1 MGKRPA
7 TRFSAIAP
15 SAPESIRHIVSD
27 YGITSQAAQWSAP
40 THVKAL
46 TTFRTGGVSTGAFN
60 SLNLA
65 THVGDDQAAV
75 NENRIRLAD
84 ELGLPSEPIWL
95 RQVHGRRVVQAESY
109 QRDCIADG
117 SFSRQVG
124 IVCAVLTADCI
135 PLFVT
140 AKLGSFVGLLHVG
153 WRGLVAGVIE
163 SGLTA
168 VAAKPQELLAW
179 VGPGI
184 GRDEFVVGGEVH
196 QQLTRRLPAHV
207 QAFANHGD
215 KWRADL
221 GRMIEQRLQW
231 AGVAEIRRSKTCT
244 AKNPAAWFSHRRDG
258 RCGRMASLIW
268 LA

>member
-1 MGKRPA
+1 MSD
-7 TRFSAIAP
+7 SAIT
-15 SAPESIRHIVSD
+15 
-27 YGITSQAAQWSAP
+27 GQAAQWSAP
-40 THVKAL
+40 AHVKAL
-46 TTFRTGGVSTGAFN
+46 TTLRTGGVSTGAFN

-65 THVGDDQAAV
+65 AHVGDDRASV
-75 NENRIRLAD
+75 KENRARLAD
-84 ELGLPSEPIWL
+84 QLGLPSEPIWL
-95 RQVHGRRVVQAESY
+95 RQVHGRRVVQAEPH

-135 PLFVT
+135 PLFLT
-140 AKLGSFVGLLHVG
+140 DKFGSFVGLLHVG
-153 WRGLVAGVIE
+153 WRGLAAGVIE
-163 SGLTA
+163 SGLTE
-168 VAAKPQELLAW
+168 VAANPQDLLAW
-179 VGPGI
+179 IGPGI
-184 GRDEFVVGGEVH
+184 GRDVFVVGGDVH
-196 QQLTRRLPAHV
+196 QQLTRQLPAHV
-207 QAFANHGD
+207 QAFASHGD

-231 AGVAEIRRSKTCT
+231 AGVTEIWRSETCT

>member
-1 MGKRPA
+1 MSD
-7 TRFSAIAP
+7 SAIT
-15 SAPESIRHIVSD
+15 
-27 YGITSQAAQWSAP
+27 GQAAQWSAP
-40 THVKAL
+40 AHVKAL

-65 THVGDDQAAV
+65 AHVGDDRASV
-75 NENRIRLAD
+75 KENRARLAD
-84 ELGLPSEPIWL
+84 QLGLPSEPIWL
-95 RQVHGRRVVQAESY
+95 RQVHGRRVVQAESR

-117 SFSRQVG
+117 SFSRQGG

-135 PLFVT
+135 PLFLT
-140 AKLGSFVGLLHVG
+140 DKFGSFVGLLHVG
-153 WRGLVAGVIE
+153 WRGLVIGVIE

-168 VAAKPQELLAW
+168 LGAKPQELLAW

-184 GRDEFVVGGEVH
+184 GRDVFVVGSEVH
-196 QQLTRRLPAHV
+196 QQLIRRLPAHA
-207 QAFANHGD
+207 QAFTNYKD

-221 GRMIEQRLQW
+221 SLMIEQRLQW
-231 AGVAEIRRSKTCT
+231 AGVEEIRRSETCT
-244 AKNPAAWFSHRRDG
+244 ATNPAAWFSHRRDG